1 MEIKLATKQ
10 DVPKLLELRQK
21 AFGALFDELG
31 INPDSLAEN
40 ASLDDAYEEFDE
52 CTTLKAINDKGC
64 IVGSVQGNV
73 AYGLLFI
80 GRLMVLPECQN
91 NGIGR
96 RLFREIQSCL
106 PHRHAW
112 LCTCQQVRP
121 PFECYLREGFK
132 PYKSEIVGP
141 SLTWV
146 YMEKAYSYLTLRDKP
161 ELKDE
166 AAESVKN
173 VRT

>member
-40 ASLDDAYEEFDE
+40 
-52 CTTLKAINDKGC
+52 
-64 IVGSVQGNV
+64 
-73 AYGLLFI
+73 
-80 GRLMVLPECQN
+80 
-91 NGIGR
+91 
-96 RLFREIQSCL
+96 
-106 PHRHAW
+106 
-112 LCTCQQVRP
+112 
-121 PFECYLREGFK
+121 
-132 PYKSEIVGP
+132 
-141 SLTWV
+141 
-146 YMEKAYSYLTLRDKP
+146 SYLTLRDKP

>member
-21 AFGALFDELG
+21 AFGALYDELG

-80 GRLMVLPECQN
+80 GRLMVLPECQH

-96 RLFREIQSCL
+96 RLLQEIQNL
-106 PHRHAW
+106 IPHDKAW
-112 LCTCQQVRP
+112 LYTCQEVNSTYN
-121 PFECYLREGFK
+121 FYIREGFRIFERE
-132 PYKSEIVGP
+132 KSSSG
-141 SLTWV
+141 LTWA
-146 YMEKAYSYLTLRDKP
+146 YMEK
-161 ELKDE
+161 
-166 AAESVKN
+166 
-173 VRT
+173 